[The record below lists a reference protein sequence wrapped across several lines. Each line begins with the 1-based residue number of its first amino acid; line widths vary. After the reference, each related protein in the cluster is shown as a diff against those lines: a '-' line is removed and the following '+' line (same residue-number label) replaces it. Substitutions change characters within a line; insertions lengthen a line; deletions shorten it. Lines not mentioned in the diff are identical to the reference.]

1 MYESIMNPKKNSKSK
16 FRFMTDEIIR
26 KNTVPYPN
34 KDLLS
39 YT

>member
-26 KNTVPYPN
+26 KNTVPN